1 MDLNGNFLLPMVGA
15 NDVVRASQVEGEEGG
30 EGVRDDK
37 EINREIEEGDVED
50 GEKRRSW

>member
-15 NDVVRASQVEGEEGG
+15 NDVVRASQVEGGEEGG

-50 GEKRRSW
+50 GEKKKK